1 MPPPK
6 DDRAIVRQSLVRRH
20 DPFEPHIESSAL
32 EVSASASAWL
42 CPPHV
47 RVVVPSRL
55 QEPDTHSAR
64 TRAER
69 RPGEGVVLC
78 SGCDQAQLAQPT
90 SPLRRCEPTAVHP
103 YGAGTA
109 RSDSRRSE
117 KLGAL
122 TRRRG

>member
-6 DDRAIVRQSLVRRH
+6 DDRAIVRQSLARRH
-20 DPFEPHIESSAL
+20 GPFGPHIVSSAL
-32 EVSASASAWL
+32 EVSSSASAWL

-55 QEPDTHSAR
+55 QEPDTHGAR

-78 SGCDQAQLAQPT
+78 SGCDQVHLAQPAK
-90 SPLRRCEPTAVHP
+90 PVHRCEATAVHP

-122 TRRRG
+122 TRWR